1 MKLRRAQVAG
11 SFYSGSK
18 TALTSEI
25 EGCFTHRLGP
35 GRLPT
40 LARLWAGKR
49 RIVGLVC
56 PHAGYVY
63 SGPVAARSYFE
74 LAGDGKPE
82 KIVIIGPNHTGQGSG
97 VSMMSEGVWE
107 TPLGQVEV
115 DKMTAAAIS
124 KASNIIDLDDQAH
137 LYEHSVEVQLPFL
150 QYVLGTR
157 FEFVPICMMMQDL
170 ETSVEVGK
178 AIGQALEGE
187 SAIIIASSDMT
198 HYESAEAAKRK
209 DQLAIDAIL
218 ALDDTKL
225 QETVQ
230 SHRISMCGHGPVA
243 SMIAASKILNAKTA
257 QLLGYS
263 TSGDITG
270 DNNEVVGYLAASI
283 YK

>member
-1 MKLRRAQVAG
+1 MRLRRAQVAG
-11 SFYSGSK
+11 SFYKGTK
-18 TALTSEI
+18 AGLTSEI
-25 EGCFTHRLGP
+25 EECFTHPLGP

-40 LARLWAGKR
+40 LAQVGDRKL
-49 RIVGLVC
+49 VGLLC
-56 PHAGYVY
+56 PHAGYIY
-63 SGPVAARSYFE
+63 SGPMAARSYFE
-74 LAGDGKPE
+74 LASDGKPD

-97 VSMMSEGVWE
+97 VSMMSEGTWE
-107 TPLGQVEV
+107 TPLGQIRV
-115 DKMTAAAIS
+115 DKEAAERIS
-124 KASNIIDLDDQAH
+124 KISDIIDLDDQAH

-150 QYVLGTR
+150 QYVLKAE

-170 ETSVEVGK
+170 KTSLEVGK
-178 AIGQALEGE
+178 AIGQALKDDDVL
-187 SAIIIASSDMT
+187 IVASSDMT

-209 DQLAIDAIL
+209 DHLAIDAIL

-270 DNNEVVGYLAASI
+270 DNSEVVGYLAVSLH
-283 YK
+283 K

>member
-1 MKLRRAQVAG
+1 MRLRRAQVAG
-11 SFYSGSK
+11 SFYKGTK
-18 TALTSEI
+18 VGLTSEI
-25 EGCFTHRLGP
+25 EECFTHPLGP

-40 LARLWAGKR
+40 LAQVGDRKL
-49 RIVGLVC
+49 VGLVC
-56 PHAGYVY
+56 PHAGYIY
-63 SGPVAARSYFE
+63 SGPMAARSYFE
-74 LAGDGKPE
+74 LASDGKPD

-97 VSMMSEGVWE
+97 VSMMSEGAWE
-107 TPLGQVEV
+107 TPLGQIRV
-115 DKMTAAAIS
+115 DKEAAERIS
-124 KASNIIDLDDQAH
+124 KISDIIDLDDQAH

-150 QYVLGTR
+150 QYVLKAE

-170 ETSVEVGK
+170 KTSLEVGK
-178 AIGQALEGE
+178 AIGQALKDDDVL
-187 SAIIIASSDMT
+187 IVASSDMT

-209 DQLAIDAIL
+209 DHLAIDAIL

-270 DNNEVVGYLAASI
+270 DNSEVVGYLAVSLH
-283 YK
+283 K

>member
-1 MKLRRAQVAG
+1 
-11 SFYSGSK
+11 
-18 TALTSEI
+18 
-25 EGCFTHRLGP
+25 
-35 GRLPT
+35 
-40 LARLWAGKR
+40 
-49 RIVGLVC
+49 
-56 PHAGYVY
+56 
-63 SGPVAARSYFE
+63 
-74 LAGDGKPE
+74 
-82 KIVIIGPNHTGQGSG
+82 
-97 VSMMSEGVWE
+97 
-107 TPLGQVEV
+107 
-115 DKMTAAAIS
+115 
-124 KASNIIDLDDQAH
+124 
-137 LYEHSVEVQLPFL
+137 
-150 QYVLGTR
+150 
-157 FEFVPICMMMQDL
+157 MMMQDL

>member
-1 MKLRRAQVAG
+1 LKLRRAQVAG
-11 SFYSGSK
+11 SFYSGTK

-25 EGCFTHRLGP
+25 ERCFTHRLGP

-40 LARLWAGKR
+40 LAQVGERKL
-49 RIVGLVC
+49 VGLVC
-56 PHAGYVY
+56 PHAGYMY

-74 LAGDGKPE
+74 VARDGKPD

-115 DKMTAAAIS
+115 DKETVTAIS
-124 KASNIIDLDDQAH
+124 KASEIIDLDDQAH
-137 LYEHSVEVQLPFL
+137 LYEHSIEVQLPFL
-150 QYVLGTR
+150 QYVLKTR

-170 ETSVEVGK
+170 ETSAEVGK
-178 AIGQALEGE
+178 AIGEALKGRN
-187 SAIIIASSDMT
+187 ALIIASSDMT

-209 DQLAIDAIL
+209 DRLCIDAIL
-218 ALDDTKL
+218 ALDDAKL
-225 QETVQ
+225 QETVEA
-230 SHRISMCGHGPVA
+230 HKISMCGHGPVA
-243 SMIAASKILNAKTA
+243 SMIAASKILNANTA

-270 DNNEVVGYLAASI
+270 DNSEVVGYLAASI
-283 YK
+283 QK

>member
-1 MKLRRAQVAG
+1 LRLRRAQVAG
-11 SFYSGSK
+11 SFYKGTK
-18 TALTSEI
+18 AGLTSEI
-25 EGCFTHRLGP
+25 EECFTHPLGP

-40 LARLWAGKR
+40 LAQVGDRKL
-49 RIVGLVC
+49 VGLLC
-56 PHAGYVY
+56 PHAGYIY
-63 SGPVAARSYFE
+63 SGPMAARSYFE
-74 LAGDGKPE
+74 LASDGKPD

-97 VSMMSEGVWE
+97 VSMMSEGTWE
-107 TPLGQVEV
+107 TPLGQIRV
-115 DKMTAAAIS
+115 DKEAAERIS
-124 KASNIIDLDDQAH
+124 KISDIIDLDDQAH

-150 QYVLGTR
+150 QYVLKAE

-170 ETSVEVGK
+170 KTSLEVGK
-178 AIGQALEGE
+178 AIGQALKDDDVL
-187 SAIIIASSDMT
+187 IVASSDMT
-198 HYESAEAAKRK
+198 HYESAEVAKRK
-209 DQLAIDAIL
+209 DHLAIDAIL

-270 DNNEVVGYLAASI
+270 DNSEVVGYLAVSLH
-283 YK
+283 K

>member
-1 MKLRRAQVAG
+1 MRLRRAQVAG
-11 SFYSGSK
+11 SFYKGTK
-18 TALTSEI
+18 AGLTSEI
-25 EGCFTHRLGP
+25 EECFTHPLGP

-40 LARLWAGKR
+40 LAQVGDRKL
-49 RIVGLVC
+49 VGLLC
-56 PHAGYVY
+56 PHAGYIY
-63 SGPVAARSYFE
+63 SGPMAARSYFE
-74 LAGDGKPE
+74 LASDGKPD

-97 VSMMSEGVWE
+97 VSMMSEGAWE
-107 TPLGQVEV
+107 TPLGQIRV
-115 DKMTAAAIS
+115 DKEAAERIS
-124 KASNIIDLDDQAH
+124 KISDIIDLDDQAH

-150 QYVLGTR
+150 QYVLKAE

-170 ETSVEVGK
+170 KTSLEVGK
-178 AIGQALEGE
+178 AIGQALKDDDVL
-187 SAIIIASSDMT
+187 IVASSDMT
-198 HYESAEAAKRK
+198 HYESAEVAKRK
-209 DQLAIDAIL
+209 DHLAIDAIL

-270 DNNEVVGYLAASI
+270 DNSEVVGYLAVSLH
-283 YK
+283 K

>member
-1 MKLRRAQVAG
+1 LRLRRAQVAG
-11 SFYSGSK
+11 SFYKGTK
-18 TALTSEI
+18 AGLTSEI
-25 EGCFTHRLGP
+25 EECFTHPLGP

-40 LARLWAGKR
+40 LAQVGDRKL
-49 RIVGLVC
+49 VGLVC
-56 PHAGYVY
+56 PHAGYIY
-63 SGPVAARSYFE
+63 SGPMAARSYFE
-74 LAGDGKPE
+74 LASDGKPD

-97 VSMMSEGVWE
+97 VSMMSEGAWE
-107 TPLGQVEV
+107 TPLGQIRV
-115 DKMTAAAIS
+115 DKEAAERIS
-124 KASNIIDLDDQAH
+124 KISDIIDLDDQAH

-150 QYVLGTR
+150 QYVLKAE

-170 ETSVEVGK
+170 KTSLEVGK
-178 AIGQALEGE
+178 AIGQALKDDDVL
-187 SAIIIASSDMT
+187 IVASSDMT
-198 HYESAEAAKRK
+198 HYESAEVAKRK
-209 DQLAIDAIL
+209 DHLAIDAIL

-270 DNNEVVGYLAASI
+270 DNSEVVGYLAVSLH
-283 YK
+283 K